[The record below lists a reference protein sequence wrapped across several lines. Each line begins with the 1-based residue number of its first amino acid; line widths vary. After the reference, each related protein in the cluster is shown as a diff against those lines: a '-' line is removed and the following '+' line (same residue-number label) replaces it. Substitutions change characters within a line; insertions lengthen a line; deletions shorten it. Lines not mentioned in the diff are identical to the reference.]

1 MHTFGDYSKKRENE
15 TVSNYHQLKL
25 DATDGKMRLTDVAD
39 TETQLGHSVISPTKA
54 KDYLKIEES

>member
-25 DATDGKMRLTDVAD
+25 DTTDGGMRLTDVAD
-39 TETQLGHSVISPTKA
+39 TKA

>member
-25 DATDGKMRLTDVAD
+25 DATDGGMGAD
-39 TETQLGHSVISPTKA
+39 TKA
-54 KDYLKIEES
+54 TN

>member
-1 MHTFGDYSKKRENE
+1 MHTFGDYSKKEGNE

-25 DATDGKMRLTDVAD
+25 DAADGKMRLTD
-39 TETQLGHSVISPTKA
+39 KA